1 MNSNINLIQ
10 ELNWRGL
17 ISDKTPRLN
26 SLISK
31 ENDDIFNAFNK
42 FLCIKR
48 LHRLDKLLEIESCH

>member
-31 ENDDIFNAFNK
+31 EKISGYTGFAPTSK
-42 FLCIKR
+42 S
-48 LHRLDKLLEIESCH
+48 LHIGSVIPII